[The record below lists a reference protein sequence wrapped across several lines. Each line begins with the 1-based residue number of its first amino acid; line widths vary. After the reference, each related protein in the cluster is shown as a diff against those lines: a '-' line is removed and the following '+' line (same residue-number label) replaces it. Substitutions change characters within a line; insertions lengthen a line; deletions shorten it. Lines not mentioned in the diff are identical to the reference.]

1 MDINAT
7 KFNETVKAAIARA
20 PQMARQIEVAAENLI
35 RNPYIHDDGDAL
47 LILSDSGNIYRAK
60 SAGKGYNCQ
69 CKASQHGQSCWHRLA
84 DRLYRLYL
92 SKRGN

>member
-1 MDINAT
+1 MELNAI
-7 KFNETVKAAIARA
+7 KFNQTVQAAIARA
-20 PQMARQIEVAAENLI
+20 PQMAKHIEVAADNLLS
-35 RNPYIHDDGDAL
+35 NPYIHDDGDAL

-60 SAGKGYNCQ
+60 SQGKGYTCN
-69 CKASQHGQSCWHRLA
+69 CKASHFNQTCWHRLA